1 MSTFFVSLD
10 SSSSLS
16 LSSPSSIQEE
26 YKTFLKEN
34 KPAGAL
40 TLQKR
45 FPCIRMAIHL
55 NTADEFLYS
64 SHCRLVWDDGVAMV
78 YTGKLV
84 FHTHEKNAIDIDI
97 HNHIHNEWEY
107 TCRRLIHCIRTYGLD
122 ATLRSHIKSGSFS
135 FCMYDHP
142 NVYMAVGGQDTLFEW
157 TKQTSTCFCTRS
169 YVVED
174 STHLN
179 AMNLNSSSWWQWSA
193 LAQKWMIVWDKR
205 SFVTG
210 EPEGGDSESLASPRS
225 ASLVEVERQ
234 PLASPRSASL
244 VEVERQPLASPR
256 SASLVEVE
264 RQPLAKTTS
273 TLSSLYRRCYPSST
287 FSFSSSLSAASYSSL
302 ALRGFYN
309 LFRESVVDLL
319 PLQIEQPVV
328 CFLSGGLFS
337 QILAAVLQDVLK
349 KRGSPRLQT
358 IFVGTSRSCHLPY
371 VMRFV
376 DYFQTVHTNVL
387 LPFQKTTTTTETDS
401 VLEHWLGT
409 DDKECIR
416 QGRILKECCELASWN
431 MSPIVFCGE
440 GGNILFP
447 HYKTY
452 LSPPNRKRRNGFQN
466 NHITHNTSSNNTIHH
481 GDDYG
486 MFYDTEDDVFCY
498 DTDEEDKENIITP
511 NEEYPFVM
519 VDSVTDFHVSE
530 NENDENDEN
539 DEQEEEDREM
549 TALFQQRYF
558 LWNSILS
565 QYGCQIRMPY
575 MSATFVDPLRVARLS
590 SIGRSMIKEMAME
603 CMGMPPEYIMPHHI
617 GLFL

>member
-10 SSSSLS
+10 SSSSSLS

-84 FHTHEKNAIDIDI
+84 FQTHEKNAIDIDI

-107 TCRRLIHCIRTYGLD
+107 TCRRLIHCVRTYGLD

-157 TKQTSTCFCTRS
+157 TNQTSTCFCTRS

-210 EPEGGDSESLASPRS
+210 EPEGGDSESLSRTASPLR
-225 ASLVEVERQ
+225 VE
-234 PLASPRSASL
+234 S
-244 VEVERQPLASPR
+244 
-256 SASLVEVE
+256 
-264 RQPLAKTTS
+264 LAKTTS

-302 ALRGFYN
+302 ALRGFYH

-349 KRGSPRLQT
+349 ERGSPRLQT

-387 LPFQKTTTTTETDS
+387 LPFQKTTTTTTTETDS
-401 VLEHWLGT
+401 VLQHWLGT

-452 LSPPNRKRRNGFQN
+452 LSPPNQRRRNGFQN

-530 NENDENDEN
+530 NENVEHENVENDEN

-603 CMGMPPEYIMPHHI
+603 CMGMPPEYIMPHHV